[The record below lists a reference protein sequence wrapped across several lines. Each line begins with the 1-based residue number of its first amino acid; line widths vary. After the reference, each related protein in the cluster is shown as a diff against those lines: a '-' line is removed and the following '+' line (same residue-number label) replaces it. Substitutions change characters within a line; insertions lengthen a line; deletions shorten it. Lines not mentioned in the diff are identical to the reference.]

1 MKIKTIIIGLGS
13 AGASDCFIDKTILFK
28 RNHLDSIKNRKQ
40 FDIIGLIDPDKKK
53 KKKILKENKFDS
65 SIFFDSLRDFKIN
78 NLDLVV
84 IANPTKYHYETIK
97 KSLTYKPKLVICEKP
112 LSNLFEE
119 SQQILNIL
127 KKSKCKLILNY
138 QRQFDSMFINLA
150 NFLIKKEFNTFIYKY
165 NRGFFN
171 NASHVVFFFYNLFG
185 EIKDFRV
192 SKKKRI
198 KNDYSVD
205 VKISFRNGKTLQII
219 SFDKVSFDIFD
230 IECYSQNSKIEVF
243 NGGITFKYSS
253 RKSNEIFN
261 NYSHLKT
268 NKIKLPIYGDGFDNL
283 YKRVIGYFNKKEKFK
298 EISLSKYS
306 HFYKQLNRILLSE
319 K

>member
-40 FDIIGLIDPDKKK
+40 FDIVGLIDPDKKK

-112 LSNLFEE
+112 LSNLFEK
-119 SQQILNIL
+119 SQQVLNIL

-192 SKKKRI
+192 SKKK
-198 KNDYSVD
+198 KN
-205 VKISFRNGKTLQII
+205 
-219 SFDKVSFDIFD
+219 
-230 IECYSQNSKIEVF
+230 
-243 NGGITFKYSS
+243 
-253 RKSNEIFN
+253 
-261 NYSHLKT
+261 
-268 NKIKLPIYGDGFDNL
+268 
-283 YKRVIGYFNKKEKFK
+283 
-298 EISLSKYS
+298 
-306 HFYKQLNRILLSE
+306 
-319 K
+319 